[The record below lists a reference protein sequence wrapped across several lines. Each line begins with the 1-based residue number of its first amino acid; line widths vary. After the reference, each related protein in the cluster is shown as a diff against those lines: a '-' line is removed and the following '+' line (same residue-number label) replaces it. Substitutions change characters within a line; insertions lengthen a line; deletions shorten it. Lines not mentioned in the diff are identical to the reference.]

1 MKKTLRKLVLRSE
14 TLRML
19 ADTELA
25 RIVGGLESGA
35 VQCQAVFETGDKQ
48 CSTGVAAAATTACH

>member
-19 ADTELA
+19 ADTDLA
-25 RIVGGLESGA
+25 RVVGGLESGP
-35 VQCQAVFETGDKQ
+35 VQYPAALETGDKQ
-48 CSTGVAAAATTACH
+48 CSTGVAATTTAYH

>member
-19 ADTELA
+19 ADTALA
-25 RIVGGLESGA
+25 RVVGGIESGD
-35 VQCQAVFETGDKQ
+35 VQCQASQTGDKQ
-48 CSTGVAAAATTACH
+48 CSTGVAAAATAACH